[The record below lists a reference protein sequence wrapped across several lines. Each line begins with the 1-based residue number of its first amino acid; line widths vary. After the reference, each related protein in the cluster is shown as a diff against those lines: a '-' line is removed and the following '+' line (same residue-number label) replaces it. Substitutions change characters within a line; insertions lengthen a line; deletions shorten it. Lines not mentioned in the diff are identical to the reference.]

1 MKGYWNRPEDTAKAI
16 DANGWLA
23 TGDIG
28 VMDARGIIRLID
40 RKKDM
45 MIVSGFNVYPNEI
58 EDVLAAHPKVRAVAA
73 VGVPDPVTGE
83 RVKAF
88 VVRRDDTLTVE
99 ELLKFARL
107 HLTGYKVPAYVEFR
121 DALPLTPIGKVLR
134 RELRDAGST
143 SQG

>member
-1 MKGYWNRPEDTAKAI
+1 
-16 DANGWLA
+16 
-23 TGDIG
+23 
-28 VMDARGIIRLID
+28 
-40 RKKDM
+40 
-45 MIVSGFNVYPNEI
+45 
-58 EDVLAAHPKVRAVAA
+58 VLAAHPKVRAVAA

-107 HLTGYKVPAYVEFR
+107 HLTGYKVPSYVEFR

-134 RELRDAGST
+134 RELRDAESK
-143 SQG
+143 SQD